1 MRSVAPERARL
12 MRARAQVLADGS
24 RLSGVAEVIGRV
36 FAIQAQDL
44 DAAALGLRVRATGIT
59 ALDVARAYEAER
71 SLVRG
76 WFMRGTLHAVPAG
89 DVMWLT
95 GLLGPVFLAAAR
107 RRHAELGLTDDLC
120 QRSEQVVLDALR
132 DDGPLTR
139 AELTAR
145 LAGLGVP
152 ERGQQ
157 AFHLIRRAA
166 LRGVVCAGPVRNGE
180 SAYVA
185 LGGWVSAPDPG
196 WAPQAAATELAR
208 RYLTGYAPAT
218 VTDFST
224 WSGLPVPLARQAWQA
239 LSGSGRYVEVEVTGQ
254 TCLLPEDRLAELDA
268 VASPTDVR
276 LVPAYDN
283 YLVGYRT
290 RALSVATHHEKQVWP
305 GGGQIRPTV
314 LADGLAVGTWSRRG
328 GTARVDPFEPL
339 DADVAAGVAAEEAD
353 IARFL
358 DG

>member
-1 MRSVAPERARL
+1 MRSVAPERARV
-12 MRARAQVLADGS
+12 MRARAQLLAGGC
-24 RLSGVAEVIGRV
+24 RLGGVAEVIGRV

-44 DAAALGLRVRATGIT
+44 NAAALGLRVRATGIT
-59 ALDVARAYEAER
+59 ALDVARVYQER

-89 DVMWLT
+89 DVTWLT
-95 GLLGPVFLAAAR
+95 GLFGPVFLAAAR
-107 RRHAELGLTDDLC
+107 RRHAQLGLTDDLC
-120 QRSEQVVLDALR
+120 HRSEQVILDALR
-132 DDGPLTR
+132 DDGALTR
-139 AELTAR
+139 TELTAR
-145 LAGLGVP
+145 LAGVGVP

-166 LRGVVCAGPVRNGE
+166 LRGLICAGPVRDGE

-185 LGGWVSAPDPG
+185 LDGWVTAPDPG
-196 WAPQAAATELAR
+196 WTPEAAATELAR
-208 RYLTGYAPAT
+208 RYLAGHAPAT
-218 VTDFST
+218 VADFSA
-224 WSGLPVPLARQAWQA
+224 WSGLPVALARQAWQA
-239 LSGSGRYVEVEVTGQ
+239 LSGSDRYVEVDVAGQ
-254 TCLLPEDRLAELDA
+254 TCLLPGDRLAERDA

-290 RALSVATHHEKQVWP
+290 RALSVAAHHEKRVWP

-328 GTARVDPFEPL
+328 ATARVDPFEPL
-339 DADVAAGVAAEEAD
+339 DGDVAAGVAVEEAD

-358 DG
+358 GG